1 MLVFGGDRADMLRS
15 AEQHQRGEHA
25 EHHRQ
30 AQHACRYCGK
40 ETGNKDSEL
49 KRHEIIHTR
58 EGWSECQHC
67 GKAMADKGQMV
78 KHEKTCELN
87 PNPPPKRTV
96 ACPRGCAEGIDVNN
110 AGEAHCI
117 KGHLATH
124 HNVGVSLR
132 ARTLVGAERE
142 LTIAPHLNAQE
153 FWPCPCHGEQMPA
166 AGTRKSGP
174 CELEPCAQKIH
185 IKSHLKKR
193 HGKSEHELAAL
204 MAALVPIVR
213 T

>member
-30 AQHACRYCGK
+30 AQHACRFCGK
-40 ETGNKDSEL
+40 EANAERGHL
-49 KRHEIIHTR
+49 KQHEMIHTR

-67 GKAMADKGQMV
+67 GKAFAMELTK
-78 KHEKTCELN
+78 KRHEKTCELN

-96 ACPRGCAEGIDVNN
+96 ACPRGCAEGINVGTQ
-110 AGEAHCI
+110 GETHCI

-132 ARTLVGAERE
+132 ARTLLGAERE
-142 LTIAPHLNAQE
+142 LTVAPL
-153 FWPCPCHGEQMPA
+153 
-166 AGTRKSGP
+166 
-174 CELEPCAQKIH
+174 
-185 IKSHLKKR
+185 
-193 HGKSEHELAAL
+193 
-204 MAALVPIVR
+204 
-213 T
+213 

>member
-1 MLVFGGDRADMLRS
+1 VLVFGGDRADLLRG

-30 AQHACRYCGK
+30 AQCACRFCGK
-40 ETGNKDSEL
+40 EIYAERFL
-49 KRHEIIHTR
+49 KQHESIHTR

-67 GKAMADKGQMV
+67 GKAFARETTKDA
-78 KHEKTCELN
+78 HEKTCELN

-96 ACPRGCAEGIDVNN
+96 ACPRGCAEGINVDTV
-110 AGEAHCI
+110 GETHCI
-117 KGHLATH
+117 KRHLATH
-124 HNVGVSLR
+124 HNVGVSLQAR
-132 ARTLVGAERE
+132 ALLSTEHA
-142 LTIAPHLNAQE
+142 LTIAPPLNAQE

-166 AGTRKSGP
+166 AGTLKSGP
-174 CELEPCAQKIH
+174 CELEPRVLKSQ
-185 IKSHLKKR
+185 IKKHLKSR
-193 HGKSEHELAAL
+193 HGKSEHEIAAL